1 MSAYTVD
8 RGHIAY
14 LVEAG
19 RLWSTARSPLRW
31 GPSWACSFEGTG
43 SGKVGSQRNAA
54 EVGQMLSDENVRS
67 VEHRYAGG
75 VSADEIVR
83 YTEHVVPT
91 GLPEPDPAQVIAA
104 CNCFAYQ
111 ACETEDWETSEAYS
125 YIEALKGMAISRLPG
140 VASARWGAPES
151 WSDALSASDEP
162 KNEEVK

>member
-1 MSAYTVD
+1 MSAYIVD

-19 RLWSTARSPLRW
+19 RLWSAAGSPLRW
-31 GPSWACSFEGTG
+31 GPSWEYAFEGTG
-43 SGKVGSQRNAA
+43 SGRVGGHRNAA

-67 VEHRYAGG
+67 VEDRYPVGLTRLIG
-75 VSADEIVR
+75 IVR

-140 VASARWGAPES
+140 VASKRWGAPKS
-151 WSDALSASDEP
+151 WSDALSDL
-162 KNEEVK
+162 K